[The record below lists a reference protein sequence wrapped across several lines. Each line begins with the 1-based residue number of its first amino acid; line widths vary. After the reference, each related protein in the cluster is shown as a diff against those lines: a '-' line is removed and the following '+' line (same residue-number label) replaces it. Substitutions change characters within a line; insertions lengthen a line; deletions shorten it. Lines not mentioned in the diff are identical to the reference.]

1 MLDIVHPRTFEFFR
15 TEGRLGGD
23 AQLMRY
29 PFRVIEAG
37 YEGYNILQI
46 DTDKFLALAKTEGA
60 YSPEKLATG
69 GYSRA
74 YVGASH
80 DEVKAQIPREIFPVR
95 LVEEGYQGYDI
106 LQIGANKFL
115 ALEQSD
121 GPYSHEKFAAG
132 GYERAHVANSI
143 KKVKKAIE
151 LARSRR

>member
-1 MLDIVHPRTFEFFR
+1 M
-15 TEGRLGGD
+15 
-23 AQLMRY
+23 
-29 PFRVIEAG
+29 
-37 YEGYNILQI
+37 
-46 DTDKFLALAKTEGA
+46 
-60 YSPEKLATG
+60 ATG

-80 DEVKAQIPREIFPVR
+80 DEVKAQIPREIFLAR

-121 GPYSHEKFAAG
+121 GPYSPEKFAAG